1 MKTPYDVIIAPIVT
15 ETSMGNIADK
25 KYTFKVAKDAN
36 KIEIKDAIEKIF
48 SVKVLSVNTMTV
60 KGKKK
65 RQGRFVGYRP
75 SWKKAMVK
83 LSDDSKEIQFFE
95 GM

>member
-1 MKTPYDVIIAPIVT
+1 MRTPYDIIIAPIVT
-15 ETSMGNIADK
+15 ETSMENTADK
-25 KYTFKVAKDAN
+25 KYTFKVMKDAN
-36 KIEIKDAIEKIF
+36 KVEIKDAIEKIF
-48 SVKVLSVNTMTV
+48 DVKVLSVNTMTV

-75 SWKKAMVK
+75 TWKKAIVK

>member
-1 MKTPYDVIIAPIVT
+1 MRTPYDIIISPIVT
-15 ETSMGNIADK
+15 ETSMDNTEER
-25 KYTFKVAKDAN
+25 KYTFKVDRAAN
-36 KIEIKDAIEKIF
+36 KVEIKDAIEKIF
-48 SVKVLSVNTMTV
+48 EVKVISVNTMTV

-75 SWKKAMVK
+75 TWKKAIVK

>member
-1 MKTPYDVIIAPIVT
+1 MKTPYDIIIAPIVT
-15 ETSMGNIADK
+15 ETSMANTAK
-25 KYTFKVAKDAN
+25 RKYTFKVLRGAN
-36 KIEIKDAIEKIF
+36 KVEIKEAIEKIF
-48 SVKVLSVNTMTV
+48 EVKVLSVNTMIV

-65 RQGRFVGYRP
+65 RQGRFVGFRP
-75 SWKKAMVK
+75 TWKKAIVK

>member
-1 MKTPYDVIIAPIVT
+1 MMSRIILKPVITEKASFESEMNNKFTFIV
-15 ETSMGNIADK
+15 ARK
-25 KYTFKVAKDAN
+25 AN
-36 KIEIKDAIEKIF
+36 KVEIKDAIEKIF
-48 SVKVLSVNTMTV
+48 EVKVISINTMVV

-75 SWKKAMVK
+75 TWKKAIVK
-83 LSDDSKEIQFFE
+83 LSDDSKELQFFE

>member
-1 MKTPYDVIIAPIVT
+1 MKTVYDVIIAPIVT
-15 ETSMGNIADK
+15 ETSMANTAEK
-25 KYTFKVAKDAN
+25 KYTFKVDRKAN
-36 KIEIKDAIEKIF
+36 KVEIKDAIEKIF
-48 SVKVLSVNTMTV
+48 EVKVISINTMVV

-75 SWKKAMVK
+75 TWKKAIFK
-83 LSDDSKEIQFFE
+83 LSDDSKELQFFE